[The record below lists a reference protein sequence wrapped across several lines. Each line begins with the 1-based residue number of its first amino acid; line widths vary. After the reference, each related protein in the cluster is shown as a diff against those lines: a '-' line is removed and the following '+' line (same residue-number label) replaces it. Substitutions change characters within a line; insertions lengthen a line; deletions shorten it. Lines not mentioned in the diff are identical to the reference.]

1 MTVEPRTLQ
10 TDAEKAIVENFER
23 VVATLPGGADVRAR
37 REAAFDTFRRTGLP
51 HRRIEEWKY
60 TDLRALVRKAVPP
73 APRPSA
79 EAARSALAAS
89 PDPLAGLDRYTLV
102 IVDGYYFDA
111 LSDVKSLTA
120 NGVEVTPIMG
130 GPADEDTS
138 TSAFATPELAVGD
151 IAFALNT
158 AFVTDGVRV
167 RIGAG
172 VLLDKPLEIRHVT
185 TAAQAVTSRHA
196 VLVGP
201 GAAASLLETYTGPA
215 DTAYQ
220 TNSVMQITTGVAAV
234 VRYARLQAEGDKS
247 VHVGTTTLKLAP
259 KAEFDHLTVTTGALV
274 SRSQMFI
281 TTGGDHTRLGLQ
293 GAGMI
298 GGKQHADVTLLID
311 HALPGANTRVLFKN
325 AVDDDARG
333 VFQGKIIVEPDAQK
347 TDAKMMSQALLLSAT
362 AEFDSKPEL
371 EIFADD
377 VQCGHGSTAGQIDA
391 TQLFYLM
398 ARGVPRAEAEQLLI
412 EAFLDSAID
421 ALGDERIAAALRR
434 TVSAWLAKRGA
445 RAQ

>member
-1 MTVEPRTLQ
+1 M
-10 TDAEKAIVENFER
+10 
-23 VVATLPGGADVRAR
+23 
-37 REAAFDTFRRTGLP
+37 
-51 HRRIEEWKY
+51 
-60 TDLRALVRKAVPP
+60 
-73 APRPSA
+73 
-79 EAARSALAAS
+79 
-89 PDPLAGLDRYTLV
+89 
-102 IVDGYYFDA
+102 
-111 LSDVKSLTA
+111 
-120 NGVEVTPIMG
+120 
-130 GPADEDTS
+130 
-138 TSAFATPELAVGD
+138 
-151 IAFALNT
+151 
-158 AFVTDGVRV
+158 
-167 RIGAG
+167 
-172 VLLDKPLEIRHVT
+172 LDKPLEIRHLT
-185 TAAQAVTSRHA
+185 TAAHATAIRHA
-196 VLVGP
+196 ILVGP
-201 GAAASLLETYTGPA
+201 DANASLLETYAGPS

-220 TNSVMQITTGVAAV
+220 VNGVTQITTGEGAV
-234 VRYARLQAEGDKS
+234 VRYARLQAEGDRS

-259 KAEFDHLTVTTGALV
+259 RAEFDHLTVTAGALV

-281 TTGGDHTRLGLQ
+281 TTGGNHTRLGLH

-298 GGKQHADVTLLID
+298 GGKQHADVTLMID

-347 TDAKMMSQALLLSAT
+347 TDAKMMSQALLLSET

-421 ALGDERIAAALRR
+421 GLGDERIGAALRR

-445 RAQ
+445 GAP